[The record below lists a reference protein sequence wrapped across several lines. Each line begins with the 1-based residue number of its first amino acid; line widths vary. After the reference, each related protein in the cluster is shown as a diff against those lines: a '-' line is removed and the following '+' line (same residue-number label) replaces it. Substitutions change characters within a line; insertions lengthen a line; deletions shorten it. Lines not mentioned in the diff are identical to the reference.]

1 MEAFDLVPILVPL
14 GVCVALPVLIVWI
27 VFRTIKNNDDK
38 RAEVL
43 IKAIEANNGIDADK
57 LAEALTKPRK
67 SPRQLLTLRLL
78 KGCIFTFIGIAGT
91 AYHFIAADDQDS
103 QILLLA
109 VISIAIGI
117 SYLVVY
123 FMTRNDVTTTTSA
136 DKQ

>member
-78 KGCIFTFIGIAGT
+78 RGCIFTFIGI
-91 AYHFIAADDQDS
+91 
-103 QILLLA
+103 
-109 VISIAIGI
+109 
-117 SYLVVY
+117 
-123 FMTRNDVTTTTSA
+123 
-136 DKQ
+136 

>member
-43 IKAIEANNGIDADK
+43 IKAIETNNGIDADK

-78 KGCIFTFIGIAGT
+78 RGCIFTFIGIAGT
-91 AYHFIAADDQDS
+91 AFYLIADDDEDS
-103 QILLLA
+103 GILLLS

-117 SYLVVY
+117 SYLVVF
-123 FMTRNDVTTTTSA
+123 FMTRNDVNTNE
-136 DKQ
+136 Q

>member
-14 GVCVALPVLIVWI
+14 GICVALPVLIVWI
-27 VFRTIKNNDDK
+27 VFRTIKNNDNK

-43 IKAIEANNGIDADK
+43 IKAIESNNNIDADK
-57 LAEALTKPRK
+57 LAEALAKPRK

-78 KGCIFTFIGIAGT
+78 RGCIFTFIGIAAT
-91 AYHFIAADDQDS
+91 TYHFIAANDEDS

-123 FMTRNDVTTTTSA
+123 FMTRNDVNNTTAA